1 MSSSQVW
8 GVWQGDTFGPTL
20 WAVFAS
26 KEAAEGHAA
35 ERRERTEETIEVR
48 AMDVLTEPPASTTVW
63 QATCE
68 TERGR
73 QVIFLSSRTI
83 WASDSDWEEII
94 QPPTVNKQ
102 TGRVLADGLDR
113 DAVIQAVLDGTGKTD
128 T

>member
-1 MSSSQVW
+1 M
-8 GVWQGDTFGPTL
+8 
-20 WAVFAS
+20 
-26 KEAAEGHAA
+26 
-35 ERRERTEETIEVR
+35 
-48 AMDVLTEPPASTTVW
+48 
-63 QATCE
+63 
-68 TERGR
+68 
-73 QVIFLSSRTI
+73 IFLSSRTI

>member
-48 AMDVLTEPPASTTVW
+48 AMDVLTEPLP
-63 QATCE
+63 Q
-68 TERGR
+68 RLFGR
-73 QVIFLSSRTI
+73 PLVKRR
-83 WASDSDWEEII
+83 E
-94 QPPTVNKQ
+94 
-102 TGRVLADGLDR
+102 
-113 DAVIQAVLDGTGKTD
+113 DAK
-128 T
+128 